1 MVFKSKYF
9 IVLLLYISIAS
20 CKKKDKSIDNLGV
33 VEFQVTGSQE
43 AHNHFEKG
51 LLLLHSFEYED
62 AREAFLEAQKTDPNM
77 AMAYWGEAMTYNH
90 SLWGEQDYEAGSSA
104 VQKVKSLQEKH
115 DYSTIEKGF
124 LQAVEVLY
132 TPKTPKIDRDIA
144 YKEYMKFLHETHPEN
159 QEIAAFYAI
168 SLLGSVPEGRD
179 DAVYEEGAEI
189 AKKVLDKN
197 PKHPGALH
205 YLIHSYDDPYH
216 AELAF
221 DAANSYSK
229 VAPDASHALHMPSHI
244 YVALGMWDEVIASN
258 IESYQASLNRMK
270 RKSLDNDARGFHAF
284 HWLQYGYLQKPDFEK
299 AKQMVLDMEQFLKES
314 PTDRIKTYLM
324 FLKGTY
330 LVESNQ
336 WNSDIANIDVNVSNL
351 NLTVQ
356 AQFHFTEGYR
366 AFLNGNIQ
374 KIEKVID
381 TLSQK
386 IGKESVLVD
395 NLDNGFT
402 MCSSL
407 SRNSP
412 TKLDVKQSQVM
423 LKQLQGLKAWMEKD
437 LIKAEELLKES
448 TILEQGIS
456 YSYGPPVIIKPT
468 SELYAEWLVEQ
479 NRYDEAIEQYNIT
492 LERATKRRLA
502 LEGIEKATKLK
513 VSTNDF

>member
-244 YVALGMWDEVIASN
+244 YVALGMWDEVISSN
-258 IESYQASLNRMK
+258 IDSYQASLNRME
-270 RKSLDNDARGFHAF
+270 RKNLDNNARGFHAF
-284 HWLQYGYLQKPDFEK
+284 HWLQYGYLQKEDFLK
-299 AKQMVLDMEQFLKES
+299 ARQMVADMEQYVKET
-314 PTDRIKTYLM
+314 PTNKVKTYLV

-330 LVESNQ
+330 LVETNQ
-336 WNSDIANIDVNVSNL
+336 WNSDVASIEVDISNL

-356 AQFHFTEGYR
+356 SQYYFIEGYR
-366 AFLNGNIQ
+366 AFLDGNN
-374 KIEKVID
+374 EKLEVVID
-381 TLSQK
+381 SISK
-386 IGKESVLVD
+386 DIDKESLLVA
-395 NLDNGFT
+395 NLDNGFA

-407 SRNSP
+407 SRDTP
-412 TKLDVKQSQVM
+412 TKIDVKQSQVM
-423 LKQLQGLKAWMEKD
+423 LKQLLGLKAWLEKD
-437 LIKAEELLKES
+437 VFVTEELLKES
-448 TILEQGIS
+448 TLQEQAIS

-468 SELYAEWLVEQ
+468 SELYAEWLLEQ
-479 NRYDEAIEQYNIT
+479 GRYDEAIDQYHAT

-502 LEGIEKATKLK
+502 LEGVENATKLK
-513 VSTNDF
+513 V